1 MIAQL
6 LSTVE
11 FWQAFS
17 VPEKALFCGLVI
29 VLGLT
34 LIAFV
39 VFGGILGKLS
49 GRRFIK
55 SCKTIGNFANES
67 GVINDGNLEQFE
79 ATCFNEK
86 TDKTFM
92 EGWEAFKGARFDYPS
107 KYVDAE
113 KVKAKF
119 SSKKFKIGLIST
131 VVALIVFALTFVIY
145 GLVQVKSGEAVDIT
159 LYCVV
164 LALPIILL
172 LSYAFV
178 KPEKKTDAAF
188 DQMLEDLDTAV
199 RLQRHVERKVDNSRL
214 YEIEN
219 RIRDVII
226 HEQSKPIPSK
236 KDQLEKQKAQELAM
250 VDEDLDDIRD
260 EIFADDDE
268 EELVAPVEEKV
279 EEPVLEEV
287 TEEPAA
293 EVEEPA
299 KEEAPVEK
307 PKKVIPFEPFIQV
320 LDEAIEKGYPKA
332 TMRKMA
338 NILVLAFGKFTEP
351 AQRETLKNSIRKFIV
366 QYKAAIERERAE
378 EAEYAAADATTQ
390 QEAYGEWQ
398 NPDAE

>member
-1 MIAQL
+1 MVAQL

-17 VPEKALFCGLVI
+17 VPERALFCGLVI

-67 GVINDGNLEQFE
+67 GVIDDGNLEQFE

-107 KYVDAE
+107 KYVDSD
-113 KVKAKF
+113 KIKAKY
-119 SSKKFKIGLIST
+119 SGKKFKVGLIST
-131 VVALIVFALTFVIY
+131 AIALLVFALVFVVY
-145 GLVQVKSGEAVDIT
+145 GLVQVKSAEGVDIAV
-159 LYCVV
+159 YCVV
-164 LALPIILL
+164 LALPIILM

-178 KPEKKTDAAF
+178 KPEKKTGAAL

-199 RLQRHVERKVDNSRL
+199 KLQRHVERKVDNSRL

-236 KDQLEKQKAQELAM
+236 KDQLEKQKAQELEMA
-250 VDEDLDDIRD
+250 DEDLDDIRD
-260 EIFADDDE
+260 EIFADDN
-268 EELVAPVEEKV
+268 V
-279 EEPVLEEV
+279 EEPVAEEPV
-287 TEEPAA
+287 VEEPVVEEPVAEEPAA
-293 EVEEPA
+293 EVEE
-299 KEEAPVEK
+299 PVEK
-307 PKKVIPFEPFIQV
+307 PKKVIPFEPFVKI
-320 LDEAIEKGYPKA
+320 LDEAIEKGYSKA

-338 NILVLAFGKFTEP
+338 NILVLAFGKFQEP

-366 QYKAAIERERAE
+366 HYKAAVERERAA
-378 EAEYAAADATTQ
+378 EAEYVAADAATQ

>member
-1 MIAQL
+1 MVAQL

-17 VPEKALFCGLVI
+17 VPERALFCGLVI

-67 GVINDGNLEQFE
+67 GVIDGGNLEQFE

-107 KYVDAE
+107 KYVDSDTI
-113 KVKAKF
+113 KAKY
-119 SSKKFKIGLIST
+119 SGKKFKVGLIST
-131 VVALIVFALTFVIY
+131 AIVLLVFALVFVVY
-145 GLVQVKSGEAVDIT
+145 GLVQVKSAGGVDIAV
-159 LYCVV
+159 YCVV
-164 LALPIILL
+164 LALPIILM
-172 LSYAFV
+172 LSYVFV
-178 KPEKKTDAAF
+178 KPEKKTGAAL

-199 RLQRHVERKVDNSRL
+199 KLQRHVERKVDNSRL

-236 KDQLEKQKAQELAM
+236 KDQLEKQKAQELEM
-250 VDEDLDDIRD
+250 
-260 EIFADDDE
+260 AD
-268 EELVAPVEEKV
+268 
-279 EEPVLEEV
+279 
-287 TEEPAA
+287 
-293 EVEEPA
+293 
-299 KEEAPVEK
+299 EK
-307 PKKVIPFEPFIQV
+307 PKKVIPFEPFVKV
-320 LDEAIEKGYPKA
+320 LDEAIEKGYSKA

-338 NILVLAFGKFTEP
+338 NILVLAFGKFQEP

-366 QYKAAIERERAE
+366 QYKAAVERERAE
-378 EAEYAAADATTQ
+378 EAEYVAADAATQ

>member
-1 MIAQL
+1 MVAQL

-17 VPEKALFCGLVI
+17 VPERALFCGLVS

-67 GVINDGNLEQFE
+67 GVIDDGNLEQFE

-107 KYVDAE
+107 KYVDSDTI
-113 KVKAKF
+113 KAKY
-119 SSKKFKIGLIST
+119 SGKKFKVGLIST
-131 VVALIVFALTFVIY
+131 AIVLLVFALVFV
-145 GLVQVKSGEAVDIT
+145 V
-159 LYCVV
+159 YCVV
-164 LALPIILL
+164 LALPIILM
-172 LSYAFV
+172 LSYVFV
-178 KPEKKTDAAF
+178 KPEKKTGAAL

-199 RLQRHVERKVDNSRL
+199 KLQRHVEHKVDNSRL

-236 KDQLEKQKAQELAM
+236 KDQLEKQKAQELEMA
-250 VDEDLDDIRD
+250 DEDLDDIRD
-260 EIFADDDE
+260 EIFADDN
-268 EELVAPVEEKV
+268 V
-279 EEPVLEEV
+279 EEPVAEEPV
-287 TEEPAA
+287 AEETVAEEPVAEEPAA
-293 EVEEPA
+293 EV
-299 KEEAPVEK
+299 EAPVEK
-307 PKKVIPFEPFIQV
+307 PKKVIPFEPFVKV
-320 LDEAIEKGYPKA
+320 LDEAIEKGYSKA

-338 NILVLAFGKFTEP
+338 NILVLAFGKFQEP

-366 QYKAAIERERAE
+366 QYKAAVERERAE
-378 EAEYAAADATTQ
+378 EAEYVAADAATQ

>member
-1 MIAQL
+1 MVAQL

-17 VPEKALFCGLVI
+17 VPERALFCGLVI

-67 GVINDGNLEQFE
+67 GVIDDGNLEQFE

-107 KYVDAE
+107 KYVDSD
-113 KVKAKF
+113 KIKAKY
-119 SSKKFKIGLIST
+119 SGKKFKVGLIST
-131 VVALIVFALTFVIY
+131 AIALFVFALVFVVY
-145 GLVQVKSGEAVDIT
+145 GLVQVKSAEGVDIAV
-159 LYCVV
+159 YCVV
-164 LALPIILL
+164 LALPIILM

-178 KPEKKTDAAF
+178 KPEKKTGAAL

-199 RLQRHVERKVDNSRL
+199 KLQRHVERKVDNSRL

-236 KDQLEKQKAQELAM
+236 KDQLEKQKAQELEMA
-250 VDEDLDDIRD
+250 DEDLDDIRD
-260 EIFADDDE
+260 EIFADDN
-268 EELVAPVEEKV
+268 VEEPAAEEPAAEEPVV
-279 EEPVLEEV
+279 EEPVA
-287 TEEPAA
+287 EEPAA
-293 EVEEPA
+293 EV
-299 KEEAPVEK
+299 EAPVEK
-307 PKKVIPFEPFIQV
+307 PKKVIPFEPFVKV
-320 LDEAIEKGYPKA
+320 LDEAIEKGYSKA

-338 NILVLAFGKFTEP
+338 NILVLAFGKFQEP

-366 QYKAAIERERAE
+366 QYKAAVERERAA
-378 EAEYAAADATTQ
+378 EAEYVAADEATQ

>member
-1 MIAQL
+1 MVAQL

-17 VPEKALFCGLVI
+17 VPERALFCGLVS

-55 SCKTIGNFANES
+55 TCKTIGNFANES
-67 GVINDGNLEQFE
+67 GVIDDGNLEQFE

-107 KYVDAE
+107 KYVDSDTI
-113 KVKAKF
+113 KAKY
-119 SSKKFKIGLIST
+119 SGKKFKVGLIST
-131 VVALIVFALTFVIY
+131 AIVLLVFALVFVVY
-145 GLVQVKSGEAVDIT
+145 GLVQVKSAGGVDIAV
-159 LYCVV
+159 YCVV
-164 LALPIILL
+164 LALPIILM
-172 LSYAFV
+172 LSYVFV
-178 KPEKKTDAAF
+178 KPEKKTGAAL

-199 RLQRHVERKVDNSRL
+199 KLQRHVERKVDNSRL

-236 KDQLEKQKAQELAM
+236 KDQLEKQKAQELEMA
-250 VDEDLDDIRD
+250 DEDLDDIRD
-260 EIFADDDE
+260 EIFADDNIE
-268 EELVAPVEEKV
+268 EPIA
-279 EEPVLEEV
+279 EEPVAEEPAA
-287 TEEPAA
+287 EEPAA
-293 EVEEPA
+293 EV
-299 KEEAPVEK
+299 EAPVEK
-307 PKKVIPFEPFIQV
+307 PKKVIPFEPFVKV
-320 LDEAIEKGYPKA
+320 LDEAIEKGYSKA

-338 NILVLAFGKFTEP
+338 NILVLAFGKFQEP

-366 QYKAAIERERAE
+366 QYKAAVERERAE
-378 EAEYAAADATTQ
+378 EAEYVAADAATQ

>member
-1 MIAQL
+1 MVAQL

-17 VPEKALFCGLVI
+17 VPERALFCGLVT

-67 GVINDGNLEQFE
+67 GVIDDGNLEQFE

-107 KYVDAE
+107 KYVDSD
-113 KVKAKF
+113 KVKAKY
-119 SSKKFKIGLIST
+119 SSRKFKVGLIST
-131 VVALIVFALTFVIY
+131 AIALFVFALVFVVY
-145 GLVQVKSGEAVDIT
+145 GLVQVKSAGGVDIAV
-159 LYCVV
+159 YCVV
-164 LALPIILL
+164 LALPIVLM

-178 KPEKKTDAAF
+178 KPEKKTGAAL

-199 RLQRHVERKVDNSRL
+199 KLQRHVERKVDNSRL

-236 KDQLEKQKAQELAM
+236 KGQLEKQKAQELEMA
-250 VDEDLDDIRD
+250 DEDLDDIRD
-260 EIFADDDE
+260 EIFADDN
-268 EELVAPVEEKV
+268 V
-279 EEPVLEEV
+279 EEPVAEEPV
-287 TEEPAA
+287 AEETVAEEPVAEEPAA
-293 EVEEPA
+293 EV
-299 KEEAPVEK
+299 EAPVEK
-307 PKKVIPFEPFIQV
+307 PKKVIPFEPFVKV
-320 LDEAIEKGYPKA
+320 LDEAIEKGYSKA

-338 NILVLAFGKFTEP
+338 NILVLAFGKFQEP

-366 QYKAAIERERAE
+366 QYKAAVERERAE
-378 EAEYAAADATTQ
+378 EAEYVAADAATQ

>member
-1 MIAQL
+1 MVAQL

-17 VPEKALFCGLVI
+17 VPERALFCGLVT

-67 GVINDGNLEQFE
+67 GVIDDGNLEQFE

-107 KYVDAE
+107 KYVDSD
-113 KVKAKF
+113 KVKAKY
-119 SSKKFKIGLIST
+119 SSRKFKVGLIST
-131 VVALIVFALTFVIY
+131 AIALFVFTLVFVVY
-145 GLVQVKSGEAVDIT
+145 GLVQVKSAGGVDIAV
-159 LYCVV
+159 YCVV
-164 LALPIILL
+164 LALPIILM
-172 LSYAFV
+172 LSYVFV
-178 KPEKKTDAAF
+178 KPEKKTGAAL

-199 RLQRHVERKVDNSRL
+199 KLQRHVERKVDNSRL

-236 KDQLEKQKAQELAM
+236 KDQLEKQKAQELEMA
-250 VDEDLDDIRD
+250 DEDLDDIRD
-260 EIFADDDE
+260 EIFADDN
-268 EELVAPVEEKV
+268 V
-279 EEPVLEEV
+279 EEPVAEEPV
-287 TEEPAA
+287 AEEPVAEEPVAEEPAA
-293 EVEEPA
+293 EV
-299 KEEAPVEK
+299 EAPVEK
-307 PKKVIPFEPFIQV
+307 PKKVIPFEPFVKV
-320 LDEAIEKGYPKA
+320 LDEAIEKGYSKA

-338 NILVLAFGKFTEP
+338 NILVLAFGKFQEP

-366 QYKAAIERERAE
+366 QYKAAVERERAE
-378 EAEYAAADATTQ
+378 EAEYVAADAATQ

>member
-1 MIAQL
+1 MVAQL

-17 VPEKALFCGLVI
+17 VPERALFCGLVT

-67 GVINDGNLEQFE
+67 GVIDDGNLEQFE

-107 KYVDAE
+107 KYVDSD
-113 KVKAKF
+113 KIKAKY
-119 SSKKFKIGLIST
+119 SGKKFKVGLIST
-131 VVALIVFALTFVIY
+131 PIALLVFALVFVVY
-145 GLVQVKSGEAVDIT
+145 GLVQVKSAGGVDIAV
-159 LYCVV
+159 YCVV
-164 LALPIILL
+164 LALPIILM

-178 KPEKKTDAAF
+178 KPEKKTGAAL

-199 RLQRHVERKVDNSRL
+199 KLQRHVERKVDNSRL

-236 KDQLEKQKAQELAM
+236 KDQLEKQKAQELEMA
-250 VDEDLDDIRD
+250 DEDLDDIRD
-260 EIFADDDE
+260 EIFSDHN
-268 EELVAPVEEKV
+268 V
-279 EEPVLEEV
+279 EEPVAEEPAIEEPV
-287 TEEPAA
+287 AEEPAA

-299 KEEAPVEK
+299 AEVEEPVEK
-307 PKKVIPFEPFIQV
+307 PKKVIPFEPFVKI
-320 LDEAIEKGYPKA
+320 LDEAIEKGYSKA

-338 NILVLAFGKFTEP
+338 NILVLAFGKFQEP

-366 QYKAAIERERAE
+366 QYKAAVERERAAE
-378 EAEYAAADATTQ
+378 EEYVAADAATQ